1 MFIFQSLQ
9 LGTVS
14 NSSRDPGLDTVD
26 TDTQMWLFSD
36 RIVSSIH
43 SKNFIPTL
51 KHSFKEFIS
60 NFKRI
65 GNLGPS

>member
-1 MFIFQSLQ
+1 MFIFPSLQ

-26 TDTQMWLFSD
+26 TDTQMWVFSD
-36 RIVSSIH
+36 RIVRSIH
-43 SKNFIPTL
+43 HFFIPTL
-51 KHSFKEFIS
+51 KHSFNEFFS
-60 NFKRI
+60 NFERV